1 MVNAAAEN
9 LQEFWSVFLIEEDD
23 VSGAVATNGNKV
35 ARQGFDFPG
44 AHLVIIDL
52 LDGSTRHY
60 GQDEYVA
67 GIDWIDMDGDW
78 VATSHNWRPDNTI
91 NAINLVTD
99 EHVEVYPY
107 PGFYVENYY
116 PAIEGE
122 SIVWMNFRPCCGTDL
137 LHFDLDTRTTISI
150 TNDGTLNTE
159 YWPDVSGDWVVWNNG
174 SSQNGDI
181 YAYNMATTELVTV
194 TQDADPQWY
203 PKIDGNLLT
212 WTDSRRGPQYRDIYA
227 FDMETRQEFPLV
239 VGDHPAYAQD
249 VDGNILTWYE
259 SVGGATYR
267 IYGRNLD
274 TNVTS
279 LIYETTP
286 ISIPYGPTFLSGN
299 IVLWVFAEEGNT
311 ADPRLYGARRLMYQ
325 SYLPIA
331 AKAN

>member
-1 MVNAAAEN
+1 
-9 LQEFWSVFLIEEDD
+9 
-23 VSGAVATNGNKV
+23 
-35 ARQGFDFPG
+35 
-44 AHLVIIDL
+44 
-52 LDGSTRHY
+52 
-60 GQDEYVA
+60 
-67 GIDWIDMDGDW
+67 
-78 VATSHNWRPDNTI
+78 
-91 NAINLVTD
+91 
-99 EHVEVYPY
+99 
-107 PGFYVENYY
+107 
-116 PAIEGE
+116 
-122 SIVWMNFRPCCGTDL
+122 
-137 LHFDLDTRTTISI
+137 
-150 TNDGTLNTE
+150 
-159 YWPDVSGDWVVWNNG
+159 
-174 SSQNGDI
+174 
-181 YAYNMATTELVTV
+181 
-194 TQDADPQWY
+194 
-203 PKIDGNLLT
+203 
-212 WTDSRRGPQYRDIYA
+212 
-227 FDMETRQEFPLV
+227 METRQEFPLV